1 MRFWIGLGLAALL
14 AACSS
19 APKEKEAFEPAPPAS
34 PTTPVV
40 AQNLASSATQTDAAS
55 LPQVSPFA
63 KWTAVIVA
71 GDNHAHS
78 GKKAEIFDNA
88 RRDVAAAFVA
98 AGFAKAHVRQFS
110 VQPDPADPT
119 APSFTSA
126 DGIRGTVHKLL
137 GEAGEGCLFYLTSH
151 GDQTGITFNEN
162 KLSPEG
168 LRSLVDRTCGGRPS
182 VIFVSA
188 CHSGVF
194 VPALAAANRM
204 VVTASR
210 PDRTSFGCG
219 ETNKYPYFDDC
230 LLQSL
235 PTAPTFPALA
245 NGVKACVAGKEAAQK
260 FLPSEPQIA
269 IGAQVEGMLQS
280 SRFSGH

>member
-1 MRFWIGLGLAALL
+1 MRGWLALALAALL
-14 AACSS
+14 ASCSS
-19 APKEKEAFEPAPPAS
+19 APKEEALEPAPPAQ
-34 PTTPVV
+34 PITPVA
-40 AQNLASSATQTDAAS
+40 AQNLSASAIPASVSLPAASS
-55 LPQVSPFA
+55 FGR
-63 KWTAVIVA
+63 WTAVVVA

-78 GKKAEIFDNA
+78 GKRAEIFDNA

-98 AGFAKAHVRQFS
+98 AGFAKEHVRQFS

-119 APSFTSA
+119 APAFTSA
-126 DGIRGTVHKLL
+126 DGIRGTVHRLL
-137 GEAGEGCLFYLTSH
+137 GEAGDGCLFYLTSH
-151 GDQTGITFNEN
+151 GDETGIMFNED

-168 LRSLVDRTCGGRPS
+168 LKSLVDRTCGGRPS

-194 VPALAAANRM
+194 VPALSAPNRM
-204 VVTASR
+204 VMSASR

-235 PTAPTFPALA
+235 PASPTFPALA

-260 FLPSEPQIA
+260 FLPSEPQIT
-269 IGAQVEGMLQS
+269 IGAQVEGLLQTMK
-280 SRFSGH
+280 FAGH

>member
-1 MRFWIGLGLAALL
+1 MRIWIGLALAALL
-14 AACSS
+14 VSCSS
-19 APKEKEAFEPAPPAS
+19 PPRREEAFEPAPPAR
-34 PTTPVV
+34 PVTPVLAQGLV
-40 AQNLASSATQTDAAS
+40 ASAMPASAS
-55 LPQVSPFA
+55 LPDASPFA
-63 KWTAVIVA
+63 RWTAVIVA

-98 AGFAKAHVRQFS
+98 AGFAKDHVRQFS
-110 VQPDPADPT
+110 VQPDPGDPS

-126 DGIRGTVHKLL
+126 DGIRGAVHRLL
-137 GEAGEGCLFYLTSH
+137 GEAGDGCLFYLTSH
-151 GDQTGITFNEN
+151 GDQTGITFNQD
-162 KLSPEG
+162 KLSPEA
-168 LRSLVDRTCGGRPS
+168 LKSLVDRTCGGRPS

-194 VPALAAANRM
+194 VPALAAPNRM
-204 VVTASR
+204 VMSASR

-235 PTAPTFPALA
+235 PAAPTFPALA
-245 NGVKACVAGKEAAQK
+245 NSVKACVAGKEAAEK
-260 FLPSEPQIA
+260 FLPSEPQIV
-269 IGAQVEGMLQS
+269 IGAQIEGLLQTTKFAG
-280 SRFSGH
+280 R